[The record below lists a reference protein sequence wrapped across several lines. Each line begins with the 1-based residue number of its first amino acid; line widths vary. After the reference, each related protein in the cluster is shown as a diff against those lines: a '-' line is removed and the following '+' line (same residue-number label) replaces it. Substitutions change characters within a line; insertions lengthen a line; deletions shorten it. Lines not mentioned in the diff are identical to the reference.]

1 MTDRK
6 MTQNRQIYE
15 TLSPANDNK
24 IPTRFEALFC

>member
-15 TLSPANDNK
+15 TLSPAIDNN
-24 IPTRFEALFC
+24 ISTHFEALFC